1 LSGYK
6 GDDRL
11 DGGNDILDGG
21 IGNDRLLGDK
31 GDDELFGDV
40 GTAANSMSFTAD
52 VALDPKILSITP
64 CL

>member
-1 LSGYK
+1 MAATIFSMA
-6 GDDRL
+6 
-11 DGGNDILDGG
+11 G
-21 IGNDRLLGDK
+21 IGNDRLIGDK